1 VKSDRTARTGRNVPS
16 HRLSAARQLK
26 RRNPMPAATGKALSA
41 WAFIFEGEPFFTV
54 ILENRELF
62 CLTSLK
68 ADFVASHPFFNL
80 LCPFRGG

>member
-1 VKSDRTARTGRNVPS
+1 
-16 HRLSAARQLK
+16 
-26 RRNPMPAATGKALSA
+26 MPAATGKALSA